1 MKGVGVKP
9 RPTLAPSRTM
19 AIGSAIKDMRAT
31 HDKAELW
38 QSDVVS
44 EPNLERLVNHILEH
58 GVQFGDG
65 VRLVLDVPAR
75 TSVGTVIPGVTDRFN
90 LDAFAG
96 MVWIHSSTARTTY
109 QARDIDAAFWNH
121 RLETCSPS

>member
-1 MKGVGVKP
+1 MKGTGVKP

-19 AIGSAIKDMRAT
+19 AIDSATKDMRVT

-38 QSDVVS
+38 QSDVMS
-44 EPNLERLVNHILEH
+44 EPNLERQVNHILER

-65 VRLVLDVPAR
+65 VRLVVDVPAR

-90 LDAFAG
+90 LDTFDG
-96 MVWIHSSTARTTY
+96 LVWVHSNTYRTTY
-109 QARDIDAAFWNH
+109 AATELDAARWLYM
-121 RLETCSPS
+121 LEANT